1 MNTPTIL
8 LGAFDR
14 HNFGDLLFP
23 HLAAALLPGSRLIFA
38 GLAERDLRPF
48 GGHRTHALARLA
60 AEFGNAPCASS
71 TWAARSSP
79 AKPGTPR

>member
-23 HLAAALLPGSRLIFA
+23 HLAAALLPVA
-38 GLAERDLRPF
+38 G
-48 GGHRTHALARLA
+48 
-60 AEFGNAPCASS
+60 
-71 TWAARSSP
+71 
-79 AKPGTPR
+79 